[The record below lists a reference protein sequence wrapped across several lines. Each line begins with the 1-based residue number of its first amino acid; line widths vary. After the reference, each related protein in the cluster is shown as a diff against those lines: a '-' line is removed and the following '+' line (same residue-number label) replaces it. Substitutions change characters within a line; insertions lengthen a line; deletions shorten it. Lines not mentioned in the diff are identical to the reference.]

1 MNLIYIY
8 NMIQAKFIIKE
19 TKGQY
24 IYKIG
29 LGNKGDICISFYNN
43 DSVVNAIRKWNN
55 NNK

>member
-8 NMIQAKFIIKE
+8 NMVQAKFIIKE

-43 DSVVNAIRKWNN
+43 DSVVNAIKKWNN
-55 NNK
+55 NK